1 MREIGGIQVLRG
13 VAALGVVAFH
23 AQQELMWRHL
33 PSLLPDLLIGAAGVD
48 VFFVVSG
55 FIILYAS
62 APLFGRAASV
72 ILFARRR
79 VARIVPLY
87 WLTLAVYALYAAAY
101 HLPPYDLHAIERG
114 LVLSMLF
121 VPAHDNAPLLTTG
134 WTLNFEMFFYTLF
147 ALALPFERRR
157 AVTALSAGLVAYGV
171 AGVLGWLPGWGSALA
186 SSLLFEF
193 VAGLW
198 IAEVCL
204 SGVRLSRV
212 GSVALVG
219 GGVFAFAVIA
229 AFDFASYQLWR
240 GVVWGLPATALV
252 AGCALAT
259 GRQAGR
265 VRRIFERLGDVSYA
279 LYIVHYVLFGF
290 LSRVA
295 LPWFPTGRLGVMAY
309 FALLMVAALGAGWLI
324 HIALERP
331 MYRWMTGRRLRPT
344 GPKLP
349 ERGAL
354 TDLALHRVGLER
366 I

>member
-1 MREIGGIQVLRG
+1 M
-13 VAALGVVAFH
+13 
-23 AQQELMWRHL
+23 
-33 PSLLPDLLIGAAGVD
+33 
-48 VFFVVSG
+48 SG